1 MIRNHKVN
9 KVLLITYYW
18 PPAGGPGVQRV
29 LKFAKY
35 LPEFGWEPV
44 ILTVENGDYPAI
56 DQSLLI
62 DIPPNL
68 PIYKTQSWELFR
80 FYRKLFS
87 VKDDTGIPTFVLNPD
102 QDEKVTTR
110 LTRWL
115 RANFFIP
122 DARIGWV
129 LPARR
134 LGLKIIQNEKI
145 NLIWSSS
152 PPHSL
157 QLIAQYLA
165 HHTGVKWVAD
175 LRDPWSEAFWQR
187 ELPQTLPARLLNTH
201 YEQKVLTATTAITTV
216 SSGLQQIFKQKTL
229 QPCHVI
235 PNGFD
240 PEDFAGLPPRS
251 KNERFTIVYT
261 GNLGKDQSLLPFLNA
276 LQKLPEWYYSKIALH
291 FFGDLHPQIKLEL
304 HKLPAGLELQLESY
318 QEHKQIINAIHQADM
333 LLLIIPNTPNNQG
346 IVTGKLFE
354 YLATGNPILAIGPLN
369 GDAAQIIRETGTG
382 EMFDYTTDLS
392 PALQNAVDN
401 WEKNIKPNPSTSAI
415 SNYSRR
421 NLTEKLVNVFNPVLQ

>member
-1 MIRNHKVN
+1 VN

-35 LPEFGWEPV
+35 LPEFDWEPV

-56 DQSLLI
+56 DQSLLA
-62 DIPPNL
+62 DIPPN
-68 PIYKTQSWELFR
+68 ISVYKTRSWEPFR
-80 FYRKLFS
+80 FYRKLS
-87 VKDDTGIPTFVLNPD
+87 KVKDNAGIPTFVLNPD
-102 QDEKVTTR
+102 QDEKATAQ

-134 LGLKIIQNEKI
+134 LGLSIIQNEEI

-175 LRDPWSEAFWQR
+175 LRDPWTEAFWQR
-187 ELPQTLPARLLNTH
+187 ELPQTLPARLLNAH
-201 YEQKVLTATTAITTV
+201 YEQKVLNSATAITTV
-216 SSGLQQIFKQKTL
+216 SSGLQQLFKHKTP
-229 QPCHVI
+229 QPCYVI
-235 PNGFD
+235 PNGYD
-240 PEDFAGLPPRS
+240 PEDFTGLPIRS
-251 KNERFTIVYT
+251 KNERFTIVYS
-261 GNLGKDQSLLPFLNA
+261 GNLGKDQSLLPLINA
-276 LQKLPEWYYSKIALH
+276 LHKLSEYCRSRITLRFSGELHTQIKSELQKLPREV
-291 FFGDLHPQIKLEL
+291 EL
-304 HKLPAGLELQLESY
+304 HLIPY
-318 QEHKQIINAIHQADM
+318 QEHRLILKAMAQADI
-333 LLLIIPNTPNNQG
+333 LLLVIPNTPDNQG

-354 YLATGNPILAIGPLN
+354 YLATGNPILGIGPTD
-369 GDAAQIIRETGTG
+369 GDAAQIICETETG